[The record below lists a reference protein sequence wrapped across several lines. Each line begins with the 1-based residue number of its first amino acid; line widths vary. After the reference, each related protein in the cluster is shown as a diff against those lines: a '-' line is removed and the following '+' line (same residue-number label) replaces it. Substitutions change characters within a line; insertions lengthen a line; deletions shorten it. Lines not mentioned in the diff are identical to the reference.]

1 MTCNSVAFTG
11 VHSMQK
17 TQNAKP
23 LQVAEYIADAKR
35 LGGSTSANQRR
46 FMKAAVLKGKDMEP
60 VGVMAGARA

>member
-1 MTCNSVAFTG
+1 MKC

-17 TQNAKP
+17 TQNAKL
-23 LQVAEYIADAKR
+23 LQFSEYVAEAKR